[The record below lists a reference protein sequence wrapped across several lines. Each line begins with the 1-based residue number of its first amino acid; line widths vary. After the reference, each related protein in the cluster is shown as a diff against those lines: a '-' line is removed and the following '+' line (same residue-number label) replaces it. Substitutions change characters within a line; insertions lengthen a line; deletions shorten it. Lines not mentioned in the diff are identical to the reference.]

1 MMLDAAIIV
10 AAGRMHCFARA
21 RNDKCLRQNS
31 TTGKSLRIFRNDV
44 KPGNQKYFRCPV
56 GQISRLTSPVY
67 RDKRGDR
74 DRHDRAVGCDGRE
87 GCD

>member
-1 MMLDAAIIV
+1 MTLGGAINIGARDLPDRRISLTCGKLTRRANHQKSV
-10 AAGRMHCFARA
+10 QTFAR
-21 RNDKCLRQNS
+21 
-31 TTGKSLRIFRNDV
+31 
-44 KPGNQKYFRCPV
+44 KYSRCPV
-56 GQISRLTSPVY
+56 GQIRRLTSPVY